1 MLVRDIMIKDFI
13 NAKKDS
19 SIKNCI
25 SAMFEKHV
33 GSVVIIDSDQKCAGI
48 FTERDVI
55 RVNAQDIPLDRPVEE
70 AMTKNVFTVLENAPF
85 EDARHIIRAR
95 RVRHLPVTN
104 SDGKLVGLV
113 SIRHLFDLLF
123 EM

>member
-1 MLVRDIMIKDFI
+1 
-13 NAKKDS
+13 
-19 SIKNCI
+19 
-25 SAMFEKHV
+25 MFEKHV
-33 GSVVIIDSDQKCAGI
+33 GSVIITDVDQKCAGI

-55 RVNAQDIPLDRPVEE
+55 RVNAQDVPLDIPVEK
-70 AMTKNVFTVLENAPF
+70 AMTKNVYTVLETAPF

-104 SDGKLVGLV
+104 SDGKVVGLL
-113 SIRHLFDLLF
+113 SIRHLFDMLF